1 MCMASVLPCVALRW
15 AGYALSVLTGPG
27 VNSAGG
33 RYRNRRAPIAQL
45 AEAADLKSA
54 KCRFESD
61 WGHRVSSTGF
71 GVGRYGAAAR
81 AGVRRALLHC
91 GHAMSIVTAM
101 RSANR
106 ENVLLLIRELGHR
119 PVDGGDIDG
128 AVAGPPM
135 PGIPPGPMP
144 PGCIICII
152 GQSPDRIFPV
162 S

>member
-1 MCMASVLPCVALRW
+1 MNGCE
-15 AGYALSVLTGPG
+15 
-27 VNSAGG
+27 
-33 RYRNRRAPIAQL
+33 PIWR
-45 AEAADLKSA
+45 DLKSA

-71 GVGRYGAAAR
+71 GVGRLGAASR

-91 GHAMSIVTAM
+91 GHATSIVTAM

-119 PVDGGDIDG
+119 PVAGGDIDG